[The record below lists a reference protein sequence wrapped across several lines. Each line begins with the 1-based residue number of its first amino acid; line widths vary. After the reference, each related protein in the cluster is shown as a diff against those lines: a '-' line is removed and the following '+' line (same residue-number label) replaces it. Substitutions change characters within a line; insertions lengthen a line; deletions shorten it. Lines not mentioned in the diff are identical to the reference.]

1 MAKIFGT
8 KIGKVD
14 VTTLAIAGV
23 TKYFEERLFAT
34 FIGNGTLMSGAVKLG
49 IGMATQSFLG
59 NNKWANAVALG
70 FGIDGVEDILTS
82 LLGATGSTGTFG
94 GGQGQGVM

>member
-1 MAKIFGT
+1 MANIIKT

-14 VTTLAIAGV
+14 ISTLAIAGL

-34 FIGNGTLMSGAVKLG
+34 FIGNGTLMSGAIKLG

-59 NNKWANAVALG
+59 NNKYANAVALG

-82 LLGATGSTGTFG
+82 VLGATGSTGTFG
-94 GGQGQGVM
+94 ENGRGSM